1 MVPGINTEASVLEKA
16 CVKTGDCFCQDV
28 EFSFVCVCVE
38 EVGFLDCLDK
48 TFTEVKNTGL
58 GMMWLMANLSVTFSV
73 ALGKLFNLSDLQ
85 FVHL

>member
-1 MVPGINTEASVLEKA
+1 M
-16 CVKTGDCFCQDV
+16 
-28 EFSFVCVCVE
+28 CVE